1 MRRTSLLFLAASVAL
16 LMLLAPAAGLAETA
30 GHGADGGHGEHHGI
44 NWMNLFWK
52 TVNFAIFFGALAY
65 FLAKPIKAFLRTRSR
80 NITQELDDARDERDQ
95 AQAELAEARSKVE
108 NLEQELA
115 ELKARGAR
123 EAEALGASLAE
134 QTQAE
139 CERIEKQTARDLEMM
154 GQTARREL
162 REYAAELA
170 IETAERLVREAI
182 NDEDRRRILTASLA
196 RVGGEQ

>member
-1 MRRTSLLFLAASVAL
+1 MRRTSLLFLAASVVL
-16 LMLLAPAAGLAETA
+16 LMLLAPATGLAETA
-30 GHGADGGHGEHHGI
+30 GHGDGHGEHHGI

-65 FLAKPIKAFLRTRSR
+65 FLAKPIKAFLRTRSQG
-80 NITQELDDARDERDQ
+80 ITDELNEARKAADD
-95 AQAELAEARSKVE
+95 AQAELAEAKSKVE

-115 ELKARGAR
+115 ELKAKGGR
-123 EAEALGASLAE
+123 EAEALGAALTE
-134 QTQAE
+134 QTQVE
-139 CERIEKQTARDLEMM
+139 CERIEKQAARDLEVM

-170 IETAERLVREAI
+170 IETAEQLVREAI